1 MSTLNFNIGY
11 IRIVHLGDKY
21 NSHRNG
27 FTHTSR
33 YSLSWDTELTTFTI
47 DGVAKV
53 GYINRTWENYT
64 YQTSRLGAIQNLI
77 DKRIAQLKV
86 EFLRIKGKQ
95 RMSKKLKEEFEVE
108 IKDCPILKALYEK
121 RDEVRGD
128 VW

>member
-1 MSTLNFNIGY
+1 MSTLDFNIGY
-11 IRIVHLGDKY
+11 IRIVHLGDEY
-21 NSHRNG
+21 RSHRSG

-33 YSLSWDTELTTFTI
+33 YSLSYDTPLTTITI
-47 DGVAKV
+47 EGVDKV

-95 RMSKKLKEEFEVE
+95 RMSKKLKEEFETE
-108 IKDCPILKALYEK
+108 IKECPILKALYEK
-121 RDEVRGD
+121 RDEVRGN

>member
-21 NSHRNG
+21 NSNRNG

-47 DGVAKV
+47 EGVAKV
-53 GYINRTWENYT
+53 CYINRTWENYT